1 MTAITLQI
9 PQSLKFTDDKFVEM
23 VAANKDLRLE
33 LSAQGELS
41 IMSPTGGETGD
52 RNLELGGQVWF
63 WNRQKGLGKAF
74 DSSTG
79 FKLPNGATRSPDVS
93 WIKIER
99 WNALTTEQRKK
110 FLPLCPDFVIELV
123 SESDDLAD
131 TQAKM
136 REYIANDLRL
146 GWLINPKSQQVEI
159 YRPNQEIEILQSPA
173 NLSGEDVLPG
183 FILDLQPIFS

>member
-9 PQSLKFTDDKFVEM
+9 PKSLKFTDDKFVEI

-33 LSAQGELS
+33 LSSQGELS

-63 WNRQKGLGKAF
+63 WNRQNGLGKAF

-99 WNALTTEQRKK
+99 WNALTPEQRKR

-136 REYIANDLRL
+136 REYIANGLRL
-146 GWLINPKSQQVEI
+146 GWLINPKNKQVEI
-159 YRPNQEIEILQSPA
+159 YRPNQEIEVLESPTS
-173 NLSGEDVLPG
+173 LSGEDVLLG

>member
-9 PQSLKFTDDKFVEM
+9 PKSLKFTDDKFVEI

-33 LSAQGELS
+33 LSSQGELS

-63 WNRQKGLGKAF
+63 WNRQNGLGKAF

-93 WIKIER
+93 WIKMER
-99 WNALTTEQRKK
+99 WNALTPEQRKR

-136 REYIANDLRL
+136 REYIANGLRL
-146 GWLINPKSQQVEI
+146 GWLINPKNKQVEI
-159 YRPNQEIEILQSPA
+159 YRPNQEIEILESPTS
-173 NLSGEDVLPG
+173 LSGEDVLPG

>member
-1 MTAITLQI
+1 MTAVILQI

-63 WNRQKGLGKAF
+63 WNRQNGLGKAF

-93 WIKIER
+93 WIKMER
-99 WNALTTEQRKK
+99 WNALTPEQRKR

-136 REYIANDLRL
+136 REYIANGLRL
-146 GWLINPKSQQVEI
+146 GWLINPKNKQVEI
-159 YRPNQEIEILQSPA
+159 YRPNQEIEILESPTS
-173 NLSGEDVLPG
+173 LSGEDVLPG

>member
-1 MTAITLQI
+1 MTAVILQI

-23 VAANKDLRLE
+23 VAANQDLRLE

-63 WNRQKGLGKAF
+63 WNRQNGLGKAF

-99 WNALTTEQRKK
+99 WNALTPEQRKR
-110 FLPLCPDFVIELV
+110 FLPLCPDFVMELV

-136 REYIANDLRL
+136 REYIANGLRL

-159 YRPNQEIEILQSPA
+159 YRPNQEIEVLESPTS
-173 NLSGEDVLPG
+173 LSGEDVLPG
-183 FILDLQPIFS
+183 FILDLQPIF

>member
-1 MTAITLQI
+1 MTAVTLQI
-9 PQSLKFTDDKFVEM
+9 PQSLKFTDDKFVEI

-41 IMSPTGGETGD
+41 IMSPTGGETGN
-52 RNLELGGQVWF
+52 RNFEMCLDLGY
-63 WNRQKGLGKAF
+63 WNRQNGLGKAF

-99 WNALTTEQRKK
+99 WNALTPEQRKR

-136 REYIANDLRL
+136 REYIANGLRL
-146 GWLINPKSQQVEI
+146 GWLINPKNKQVEI
-159 YRPNQEIEILQSPA
+159 YRPNQEIEVLQSSTS
-173 NLSGEDVLPG
+173 LSGEDVLPG